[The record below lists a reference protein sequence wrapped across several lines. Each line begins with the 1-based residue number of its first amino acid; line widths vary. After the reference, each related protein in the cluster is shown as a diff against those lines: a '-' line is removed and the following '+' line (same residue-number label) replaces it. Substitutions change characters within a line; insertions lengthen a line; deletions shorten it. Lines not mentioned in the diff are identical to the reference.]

1 MTKTVHLL
9 FRIFYTSFFTV
20 LNILLLALLLV
31 TPADTIRQALV
42 NKQLYNIFVIAGSY
56 LLTVSLALF
65 IYASRLYTNR
75 TVLAAIPKTWIP
87 VEKGEV
93 NKHVRKMIVASLSRS
108 AAIAWDSRPRVSL
121 EPATVVSEPEAR
133 DSVVQAPESPSR
145 RTGLFFRRRSA
156 KPENPPAT
164 VLIPPPEP
172 VWGEIT
178 HNGWASPT
186 SPDLPNLQYTTVLL
200 ELPHLIEARAVSLAP
215 IDPNSA
221 SEPPM
226 PDIRAVQLLQRPA
239 SMGLRDYIGH
249 LTTIGIIKAPSTA
262 IEFLDAYEYARFGT
276 RALSEHQFREL
287 MKQFAEI
294 LRNMVALSPAALL
307 EFDSEPESDIDD
319 DATSTPTPVT
329 PRSRSLRSLGSSY
342 SALSRTESEGTIFT
356 APSRRVR
363 TSGTTSSRQM
373 EYPAASA
380 TPRSKKR
387 TISKSPSANNFAQT
401 RRPFTAGTGS
411 SDESLRSVS
420 QGSVIKLS
428 MSNEEGSLPYTLNI
442 PGARN

>member
-1 MTKTVHLL
+1 MTRTVHLL
-9 FRIFYTSFFTV
+9 FRIFYTSFFAV
-20 LNILLLALLLV
+20 LNIVLFALLLI
-31 TPADTIRQALV
+31 TPADAIRQAYV
-42 NKQLYNIFVIAGSY
+42 NKQLYNIFVIAGCY
-56 LLTVSLALF
+56 LLTVVLALL

-93 NKHVRKMIVASLSRS
+93 NKNVRKMIVASLSRS
-108 AAIAWDSRPRVSL
+108 AAIAWDSRPRVSSQ
-121 EPATVVSEPEAR
+121 PATVVSRPG
-133 DSVVQAPESPSR
+133 APDLVAQSPMAAPIRS
-145 RTGLFFRRRSA
+145 GLFRTRST
-156 KPENPPAT
+156 KPENLPET
-164 VLIPPPEP
+164 VIIPPPQP

-215 IDPNSA
+215 IDPESA

-249 LTTIGIIKAPSTA
+249 LTRIDIIRAPSTA
-262 IEFLDAYEYARFGT
+262 AEFLDAYEYARFGT
-276 RALSEHQFREL
+276 RALSEDQFRDL

-294 LRNMVALSPAALL
+294 LRNMVALSPSVLL
-307 EFDSEPESDIDD
+307 EYDSESESDIDD
-319 DATSTPTPVT
+319 DATSSPTPVT
-329 PRSRSLRSLGSSY
+329 PRSRSLASLHSESSRSG
-342 SALSRTESEGTIFT
+342 SEGTIRT

-363 TSGTTSSRQM
+363 TNGTVSSKPP
-373 EYPAASA
+373 EFNTAPV

-387 TISKSPSANNFAQT
+387 TISKSPSVNSFAQS
-401 RRPFTAGTGS
+401 RRPYNASTGS
-411 SDESLRSVS
+411 SNESLRSMS

-428 MSNEEGSLPYTLNI
+428 MTNEEGRLPYTLTI
-442 PGARN
+442 PGAR